1 MLGFIFIGLIFAAIL
16 FETLSLRDPLRKV
29 SVSYNLDM
37 LMAEPGEQITVSYQI
52 TNTGKLPVLYLG
64 LSFSF
69 DKGVTICE
77 NQKWLDKHLTRS
89 FTGISVDNSFF
100 IMPHRCVR
108 GRFHI
113 SLEKRGIYRLGRCYL
128 EAGDILGLK
137 SSVTTI
143 EGKKKIVCTAALAE
157 NDPEIEVLGGFLGDI
172 SVRRFIMEDPSLLV
186 GYKEYTGVEPM
197 KKISWIQSAKTG
209 KLMVKQ
215 NDFTLDTDVAIAVN
229 LERNNASPMD
239 LERCLELTRTACEK
253 LEEMKIPYAFI
264 SNGDLR
270 DLQQGF
276 GRGHLSEILRNIGQ
290 SAPTCYKS
298 FDSLIDKCI
307 AGNRNNRSYILIT
320 RILMIRTRRHWQG
333 FRAFQTMRSVCYMVE
348 KTGSRR
354 SLYESRI
361 RTKGRILYL
370 FHLCLFMCNAL
381 V

>member
-77 NQKWLDKHLTRS
+77 DQKWLDKHLTRS

-128 EAGDILGLK
+128 EAGDILGIK

-143 EGKKKIVCTAALAE
+143 EGKKRIVCTAALAE

-320 RILMIRTRRHWQG
+320 PYLDDQDKKALARLQSVSDHEVCVLYGGKNRIKEV
-333 FRAFQTMRSVCYMVE
+333 AV
-348 KTGSRR
+348 
-354 SLYESRI
+354 
-361 RTKGRILYL
+361 
-370 FHLCLFMCNAL
+370 
-381 V
+381 

>member
-1 MLGFIFIGLIFAAIL
+1 MLGFVFVGLIFMAIL
-16 FETLSLRDPLRKV
+16 FEILSLRDPLKNIT
-29 SVSYNLDM
+29 VSYDMDM
-37 LMAEPGEQITVSYQI
+37 LMSEPGEQITVSYQV

-69 DKGVTICE
+69 DQGVTICE
-77 NQKWLDKHLTRS
+77 DQKWLERHVTRS
-89 FTGISVDNSFF
+89 FTGISVDRSLFL
-100 IMPHRCVR
+100 MPYKCIR

-113 SLEKRGIYRLGRCYL
+113 SLDKRGIYRLGRCYL
-128 EAGDILGLK
+128 EAGDILGLRTA
-137 SSVTTI
+137 VTTI
-143 EGKKKIVCTAALAE
+143 EGAKTIVCTAALAE
-157 NDPEIEVLGGFLGDI
+157 NDPEVEVLGGFLGDI

-229 LERNNASPMD
+229 LERSNASPVD
-239 LERCLELTRTACEK
+239 LERCLELARTACEK

-276 GRGHLSEILRNIGQ
+276 GRSHLSAILRNIGL
-290 SAPTCYKS
+290 SAPACYKS

-307 AGNRNNRSYILIT
+307 AGNRNNRSYILVT
-320 RILMIRTRRHWQG
+320 PYLDDQDRKALARLQ
-333 FRAFQTMRSVCYMVE
+333 SVSDHEVCV
-348 KTGSRR
+348 
-354 SLYESRI
+354 LYGGKQRFKE
-361 RTKGRILYL
+361 
-370 FHLCLFMCNAL
+370 AA